1 MDPELLINSPES
13 DEDLFDIGYPPSTG
27 QQSDLSQASE
37 RSRVRSA
44 ISVPHTSRHR
54 SHSSSPQRDTS
65 NSRQVPGFVYSASE
79 GKQPGPQQA
88 QPAPISPPPAACL
101 IRSPR
106 PLAAAHLTRL
116 SDRAALRNGARTQEL
131 HSSHS
136 NTTHPASLLS
146 LSPFP
151 CVPRLAPADSA
162 SPTVFSHHIQL
173 NPQLELLS
181 HASREAILNSLAP
194 STLSAYLTGWNGFKA
209 YHGAYQLPFPTLD
222 VISVCNFITHAH
234 SIPTSQ
240 CLSKAYVSRNP
251 PSQPLH
257 PFPTLRIVMV
267 DLTLECMFLLA
278 FFGFLR
284 CSEFA
289 PTSSAYNPH
298 HHPSLSDISLHTN
311 DSLIFT
317 LRRSKTDQLGI
328 SFHIFRLNS
337 YLSPYEPLTKYLSAR
352 YAAHATPQHP
362 LFLTE
367 TGKMAT
373 RFWFQKHFHNVLLIS
388 GICSEHYSS
397 HSFRIG
403 AASTAAKLSISDQ
416 TIQAHA
422 QLSSI

>member
-1 MDPELLINSPES
+1 MHRIGTMILTEEQRYEIQKLGPRGGSPS
-13 DEDLFDIGYPPSTG
+13 
-27 QQSDLSQASE
+27 
-37 RSRVRSA
+37 
-44 ISVPHTSRHR
+44 HT
-54 SHSSSPQRDTS
+54 
-65 NSRQVPGFVYSASE
+65 
-79 GKQPGPQQA
+79 
-88 QPAPISPPPAACL
+88 
-101 IRSPR
+101 
-106 PLAAAHLTRL
+106 
-116 SDRAALRNGARTQEL
+116 
-131 HSSHS
+131 
-136 NTTHPASLLS
+136 
-146 LSPFP
+146 
-151 CVPRLAPADSA
+151 

-194 STLSAYLTGWNGFKA
+194 STLSAYLTGWNCFKA

-222 VISVCNFITHAH
+222 VISVCNFITHTH
-234 SIPTSQ
+234 SIRKCRTSTIQ
-240 CLSKAYVSRNP
+240 TYLAGINFFIKIASGQPCPSTSHSHVTMLIKGLRKQEPSLTAKRLPLTSDLLSLCIRSLRSGYVSP
-251 PSQPLH
+251 
-257 PFPTLRIVMV
+257 MV

-328 SFHIFRLNS
+328 SFPIHIFRLNS

-352 YAAHATPQHP
+352 YAANATPQHP

-388 GICSEHYSS
+388 GIRSEHYSS

-403 AASTAAKLSISDQ
+403 AASTAARLGTSDQ
-416 TIQAHA
+416 TIQVLGRWSSLAYHAYIRNNLNNLRRAHA
-422 QLSSI
+422 QLGSI